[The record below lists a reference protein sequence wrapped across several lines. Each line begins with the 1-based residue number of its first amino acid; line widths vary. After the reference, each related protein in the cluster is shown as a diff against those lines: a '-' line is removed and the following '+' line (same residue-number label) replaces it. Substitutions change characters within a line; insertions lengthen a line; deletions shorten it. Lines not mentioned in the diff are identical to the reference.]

1 MESQEEKRR
10 RKEKE
15 NMFMTYLILINFIA
29 FVMFGVDKWKAV
41 HEEYRLSERL
51 LINTAVIGGSVGAIA
66 GMLLFHHKTLHNK
79 FRFGLPLILVVQLV
93 LAVLVLMFFGQ

>member
-1 MESQEEKRR
+1 
-10 RKEKE
+10 
-15 NMFMTYLILINFIA
+15 MTYLILINFIA

>member
-1 MESQEEKRR
+1 
-10 RKEKE
+10 
-15 NMFMTYLILINFIA
+15 MFMTYLILINFIA